1 MEGHSVIMAVSTLIG
16 TMGVFSVT
24 IALVVLGLLSQR
36 LGAVTKMRPYYR
48 WFYVAAGLTFASVI
62 ARLVY
67 VGYQDERIVLAYTVT
82 FALGSTLG
90 LAVAWRYWNW
100 LFGER

>member
-1 MEGHSVIMAVSTLIG
+1 MIMAVSALVG

-24 IALVVLGLLSQR
+24 VALIVLGLLSQR
-36 LGAVTKMRPYYR
+36 LGAVTKMQPHYR
-48 WFYVAAGLTFASVI
+48 WFYVAAGLTFVSVI
-62 ARLVY
+62 SRLVY
-67 VGYQDERIVLAYTVT
+67 VGYQDERIVLVYTSC
-82 FALGSTLG
+82 FALGSTIG